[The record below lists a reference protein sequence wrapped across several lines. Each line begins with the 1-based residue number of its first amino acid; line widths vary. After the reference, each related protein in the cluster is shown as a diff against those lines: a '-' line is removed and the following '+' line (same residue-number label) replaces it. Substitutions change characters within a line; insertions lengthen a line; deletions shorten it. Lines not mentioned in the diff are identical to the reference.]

1 MTLPKID
8 LPIFEMTLPSNGK
21 KVKYR
26 PFTVKEEKILLVAQ
40 ESGEAEQQILG
51 ARQIVN
57 NCLVDEDVSNLPMFD
72 LEYILLLL
80 RARSVDNN
88 IQFSIKDPDTE
99 ETVLLDLDIDEV
111 KISRDDNHSNEV
123 RINDEYMLYLR
134 YPSIDEFISIINM
147 NPDDPLV
154 NYFIMISCLDKIASE
169 DEVYLFKDYTNEQI
183 DEFMENMSGDVLKGI
198 QMFFETMPKL
208 RHELKYKNKNGDD
221 KTFVIEGMRTFF
233 I

>member
-57 NCLVDEDVSNLPMFD
+57 NCLIDEDVSNLPMFD